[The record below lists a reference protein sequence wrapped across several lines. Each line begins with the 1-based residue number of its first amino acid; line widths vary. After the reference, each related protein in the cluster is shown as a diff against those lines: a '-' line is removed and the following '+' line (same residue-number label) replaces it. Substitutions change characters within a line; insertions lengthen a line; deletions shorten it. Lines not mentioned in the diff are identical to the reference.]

1 MAYPSKLERMVED
14 MRPLLFNEVGE
25 IQDDLKR
32 VSRRLGRVPETLLQN
47 GSRDGVLK
55 SRIAIDQAVE
65 YLLVTLRELH
75 RDYPV
80 PEGNDGKKG

>member
-1 MAYPSKLERMVED
+1 MVED

-65 YLLVTLRELH
+65 YLLVTLKELH

-80 PEGNDGKKG
+80 AEGNNGKEG